1 MLNNLNREIYNIG
14 DIIFKEGDE
23 GNCAYLI
30 EEGMIEISV
39 MNNDQ
44 ALLINKIGKG
54 ELFGEVALIDH
65 QPRTA
70 TAKALENSVLIAIQR
85 SLVNELLDKT
95 DPIVRHLLLVILE
108 RYRSKRGNSQ
118 PLSQLRRS
126 TDITTKYNSIRGK
139 ATHKLTLANDISRA
153 LSKEEFELHY
163 QPICSLTSNHIAGY
177 EALIRWQH
185 PTQGLVS
192 PLDFLWVAEQTG
204 QIREI
209 GLWTLERA
217 CRDWASLRKTTNFDL
232 PFISVN
238 LSPSQLTG
246 ESFVDDV
253 KAVIA
258 RNNMPPTELKLELTE
273 NVIINNPEVALQLL
287 LQLTELGS
295 TLAIDDFGTG
305 HSSLET
311 LDRYPI
317 GTLKVDRYFTSSML
331 GSAQSGEIVSSSIR
345 LAHSLGMDVVAEGIE
360 TDEVRIKLLELG
372 CNFGQGWLFGR
383 PAELKNALTKI
394 QP

>member
-23 GNCAYLI
+23 GDGAYLI
-30 EEGMIEISV
+30 EEGMIELSV
-39 MNNDQ
+39 MNIGQ
-44 ALLINKIGKG
+44 ALQVNKIGKG

-70 TAKALENSVLIAIQR
+70 TAKAIENTVLIAIQR
-85 SLVNELLDKT
+85 SLVNELLEKT
-95 DPIVRHLLLVILE
+95 DPIVRHLLLVILD
-108 RYRSKRGNSQ
+108 RYRNKRGNAQYSSISHQ
-118 PLSQLRRS
+118 SS
-126 TDITTKYNSIRGK
+126 DIANKRNSIRGE
-139 ATHKLTLANDISRA
+139 ATYKLTMVNDISRA
-153 LSKEEFELHY
+153 LNNDEFELHY
-163 QPICSLTSNHIAGY
+163 QPICALTSNNVAGY
-177 EALIRWQH
+177 EALIRWRH

-204 QIREI
+204 QIREV

-217 CRDWASLRKTTNFDL
+217 CRDWPILRKTTNFDL
-232 PFISVN
+232 PFVSVN
-238 LSPSQLTG
+238 MSPSQLTG
-246 ESFVDDV
+246 ESFVEEV
-253 KAVIA
+253 KSIIS
-258 RNNMPPTELKLELTE
+258 RNGMPPTELKLELTE

-287 LQLTELGS
+287 MQLTELGS

-317 GTLKVDRYFTSSML
+317 GTLKIDRYFTSSML
-331 GSAQSGEIVSSSIR
+331 ASAQSGEIVNSSIQ

-360 TDEVRIKLLELG
+360 TEEVRRKLLELG

-383 PAELKNALTKI
+383 PAELKNI
-394 QP
+394 PR